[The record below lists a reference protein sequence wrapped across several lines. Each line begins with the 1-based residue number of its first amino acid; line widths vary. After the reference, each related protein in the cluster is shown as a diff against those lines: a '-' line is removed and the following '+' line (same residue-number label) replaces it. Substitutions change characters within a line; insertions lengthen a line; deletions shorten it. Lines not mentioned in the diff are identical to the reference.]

1 MDWGC
6 SSVIKPLSGMSKAL
20 GSVPSTYADDDDND
34 NGRLY
39 YTAVTPLYEFIANS
53 HPCSCFLTSVGYVLI
68 LETLKIPEELKKIL
82 LNFCYFCLF
91 VCLYGGWRH
100 VCTIWS
106 SEDGLQE

>member
-20 GSVPSTYADDDDND
+20 GSVPSTCDDDDDND

-53 HPCSCFLTSVGYVLI
+53 HPCSCFLTSVGVCSRFRNLENSRRVKENI
-68 LETLKIPEELKKIL
+68 VELLLLLFICLFIWGLET
-82 LNFCYFCLF
+82 
-91 VCLYGGWRH
+91 H
-100 VCTIWS
+100 VYRVGVRGS
-106 SEDGLQE
+106 LQE